1 MEESPGERMLNSSSN
16 RILELDGIIERQR
29 HGPSGDA
36 ALNIPEDTQDF
47 INGMKNENT
56 SRKTDGNVKKWLET
70 KGEHRDV
77 FEIPAPD
84 LNIYLARFFMTIK
97 QDNGQEYEPDTLRSF
112 QGSFQRFLRDHHYP
126 IDIIKDKEFS
136 HSREVLS
143 SKQKQLKKMGYGN
156 KRRKSQPI
164 SETDFEVMM
173 GKQVLGLAFEEY
185 KKRRPERMNVPD
197 ARFYLQINRN
207 RKDNDPVWYKC
218 QPLGKNY
225 IGGMVKTM
233 AEKAQITDKRLTNH
247 SGRKTTVTR
256 LLDQGFQAA
265 EVMSLTGHKN
275 VQSINNY
282 NTVSEAK
289 QRKMSETLT
298 LAPPRNEASAT
309 TSNTDL
315 DLTNS
320 TIVDYGYNDSDL
332 NNIINDWNTEPT
344 DTNQISEP
352 S

>member
-1 MEESPGERMLNSSSN
+1 MEESPGERMLNSLSN

-36 ALNIPEDTQDF
+36 ALNIPDDTQDF

-56 SRKTDGNVKKWLET
+56 SRKTDGNVKKLKKWLET

-112 QGSFQRFLRDHHYP
+112 QGSFQRCLRDHHYP

-173 GKQVLGLAFEEY
+173 GKQVLGLGKFLRSSQPSICIY
-185 KKRRPERMNVPD
+185 LLDPFLN
-197 ARFYLQINRN
+197 YLQVNRAPAGAPFNNVTHQKVKHN
-207 RKDNDPVWYKC
+207 R
-218 QPLGKNY
+218 
-225 IGGMVKTM
+225 
-233 AEKAQITDKRLTNH
+233 
-247 SGRKTTVTR
+247 
-256 LLDQGFQAA
+256 
-265 EVMSLTGHKN
+265 
-275 VQSINNY
+275 
-282 NTVSEAK
+282 
-289 QRKMSETLT
+289 
-298 LAPPRNEASAT
+298 
-309 TSNTDL
+309 
-315 DLTNS
+315 S
-320 TIVDYGYNDSDL
+320 TF
-332 NNIINDWNTEPT
+332 
-344 DTNQISEP
+344 
-352 S
+352 